1 MPLRS
6 TTDVKDLNVRLQGKP
21 AMAKDQTAI
30 SAIQQ
35 VNITFCV
42 VRGSNA
48 IKKHSRCQRSECEI
62 TRQTSYG

>member
-30 SAIQQ
+30 SAIQL
-35 VNITFCV
+35 VNMPLCV
-42 VRGSNA
+42 VKR
-48 IKKHSRCQRSECEI
+48 E
-62 TRQTSYG
+62 